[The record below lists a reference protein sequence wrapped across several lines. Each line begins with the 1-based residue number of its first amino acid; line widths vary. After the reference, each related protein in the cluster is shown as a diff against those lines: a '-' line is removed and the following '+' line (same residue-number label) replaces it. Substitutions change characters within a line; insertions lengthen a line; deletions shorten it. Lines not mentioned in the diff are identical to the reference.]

1 MNTEFKIDVSQAHEF
16 KLACKRSGC
25 TNEDIKRM
33 CEGDLLTRLLPAVRG
48 LAEVV
53 VVKRII
59 DLDADPFVP
68 EGWIVEEHIKGG
80 QFEFDPAKVAL
91 YLDERQKNC
100 GLIEGN
106 KLREKLKGRL
116 VYNANL
122 LDFYLVHSE
131 LIPQEWKG
139 KAVFFWGTIYREL
152 KGRLCVRNLICDGG
166 NRWNWDYRWL
176 NTGFRDDYN
185 PAAVPASN

>member
-1 MNTEFKIDVSQAHEF
+1 MNTELKIDVSQAHEF
-16 KLACKRSGC
+16 KLACRRSGY
-25 TNEDIKRM
+25 TNADIKRM

-53 VVKRII
+53 VTKHIV

-68 EGWIVEEHIKGG
+68 VGWIVEEHIRGG

-91 YLDERQKNC
+91 YLDEEQQK
-100 GLIEGN
+100 GGVIGGN
-106 KLREKLKGRL
+106 KLREKLLDKL

-122 LDFYLVHSE
+122 LDFYLAHSE
-131 LIPQEWKG
+131 LIPGEWKG
-139 KAVFFWGTIYREL
+139 KAVFFWGTIYRDL
-152 KGRLCVRNLICDGG
+152 RGHLCVRNLICDGG
-166 NRWNWDYRWL
+166 RWNWDYRWL
-176 NTGFRDDYN
+176 DAGFHDDYN